1 MTPRLEVTGSSGLSP
16 RRIFLHLGIVAG
28 LIAVACSSHKPRTM
42 EDVALESSGRFAVVL
57 GEVIGDPG
65 RSARAGEI
73 FAVYREQQQRFAAD
87 MGALKAESLDLYGN
101 YESTDEEFEA
111 MAARLRGRREAFRDE
126 IASGLA
132 ELIEVLEPEEWTETI
147 NLMLDE
153 EDRWRELG
161 R

>member
-1 MTPRLEVTGSSGLSP
+1 MSAS
-16 RRIFLHLGIVAG
+16 
-28 LIAVACSSHKPRTM
+28 
-42 EDVALESSGRFAVVL
+42 DVAAQDALRSRLMELEREAILTGRTRFDSGR
-57 GEVIGDPG
+57 I
-65 RSARAGEI
+65 
-73 FAVYREQQQRFAAD
+73 
-87 MGALKAESLDLYGN
+87 
-101 YESTDEEFEA
+101 STDEEFEA

-132 ELIEVLEPEEWTETI
+132 ELIEVLEPEEWTKTI

>member
-1 MTPRLEVTGSSGLSP
+1 MTPRPEVTGSSGLSS
-16 RRIFLHLGIVAG
+16 RRIFLHLGIMAG
-28 LIAVACSSHKPRTM
+28 LIAVACSSHKSRTL

-57 GEVIGDPG
+57 GEVVGDPE

-73 FAVYREQQQRFAAD
+73 FAAYREQQQRFAAD
-87 MGALKAESLDLYGN
+87 MGALKAEALDLYGN
-101 YESTDEEFEA
+101 YGTTDEDFEA
-111 MAARLRGRREAFRDE
+111 MAARLRGRREVFRDE

-132 ELIEVLEPEEWTETI
+132 ELIEVLEPDEWNETV

-153 EDRWRELG
+153 EDRWRELA